1 MPKID
6 LTLSQ
11 IENLMDFI
19 EFQFIPSI
27 KDDPDIENINYI
39 VDMSDIYKKLLEAK
53 EKAMEERK

>member
-27 KDDPDIENINYI
+27 RNDNEIDSMNYI
-39 VDMSDIYKKLLEAK
+39 VDMADIYKKLLEAK
-53 EKAMEERK
+53 EKAMEDQR